1 MLELGTM
8 LSGRY
13 EVLKRVGS
21 GGMADVYMA
30 KDHKLNRN
38 VAVKVLKSEYVE
50 DEKFLKKFETE
61 AQAVARLSHPH
72 IVNIYDV
79 GMEDGINYIVM
90 ELAEG
95 ITLKEYIRK
104 KGYLSPKETVEISTQ
119 IASAI
124 SHAHKNHIIHRDI
137 KPQNILVSDTGIIK
151 VTDFGIAKAT
161 SSNTVTS
168 TATAMGSVHY
178 ISPEQAKGRF
188 CDEKSDI
195 YSLGITMYEMVTGH
209 VPFDHEN
216 GVTIALMHLQNE
228 ITPPSQI
235 RDGIPDSLEKI
246 ILKCT
251 MKKPEE
257 RYQTADDL
265 IADLRLVFE
274 DTSGGYVGV
283 VPAIDD
289 SPTIMIDQNE
299 LTQRINTPKKDQKI
313 QQEEPLKDE
322 EQNAYL
328 DEDDE
333 EESGM
338 NSKIEKLVIVLAA
351 VVGAIILI
359 SIIVFVVKSSGVF
372 KSGKSTTTT
381 SIGTTAESNDTE
393 SKKYTVDNYIGM
405 SLSAAREKIDGKFK
419 IKVEEEYSAD
429 YAKGLVI
436 RQDPESDTELEEG
449 KTLTLVVSKGTRT
462 EDKVSV
468 PEVVGKMESS
478 AKSELEAAGLKVSV
492 KTKYSTDVAKG
503 KVISQSPGSGNQVTK
518 NSTVVITVSQ
528 GEKPETMVRVPNL
541 RYFTESGARSE
552 LKNSNLVL
560 GSVLTEY
567 SDSVEKGLVIR
578 QTVSS
583 GSKVK
588 EGTAVGIYVSLG
600 PRQTA
605 TTADQ
610 DSTADEE

>member
-61 AQAVARLSHPH
+61 AQAVARLSHPN

-381 SIGTTAESNDTE
+381 SIETTAESNDTE

-468 PEVVGKMESS
+468 PKVVGKMESS

-541 RYFTESGARSE
+541 RYFTESEARSE

>member
-61 AQAVARLSHPH
+61 AQAVARLSHPN

-381 SIGTTAESNDTE
+381 SIGTTAGSNDTE

-541 RYFTESGARSE
+541 RYFTESQARSE